1 MNKNGVIAVVVV
13 VVAIVLAGLWAL
25 RSGEP
30 RMPGECASP
39 PSPPQGVTHTVEKD
53 LVTVRWSPA
62 PAGEYV
68 ATYVIEARAPQ
79 DVTPTAFVA
88 PGNATTFQRQAP
100 PQTTYYVNVL
110 ARNACGTSAPS
121 SQLLITVP

>member
-25 RSGEP
+25 RSGEQ

-53 LVTVRWSPA
+53 LVTIRWAPA
-62 PAGEYV
+62 PDGERV
-68 ATYVIEARAPQ
+68 ATYVIEARAPNAA
-79 DVTPTAFVA
+79 PFSYIA
-88 PGNATTFQRQAP
+88 PGNATSFQRQGP
-100 PQTTYYVNVL
+100 LGSTHYVRVM
-110 ARNACGTSAPS
+110 ARNACGTSSPS
-121 SQLLITVP
+121 AEMTVKIP

>member
-25 RSGEP
+25 RSGEQGV
-30 RMPGECASP
+30 PGAECSSP
-39 PSPPQGVTHTVEKD
+39 PSPPQGVTHTVQGD
-53 LVTVRWSPA
+53 LVTIRWSPA
-62 PAGEYV
+62 AAGERV

-79 DVTPTAFVA
+79 EAPLSFIA
-88 PGNATTFQRQAP
+88 PGNATSFERKAP
-100 PQTTYYVNVL
+100 PGSTYHAHVL

-121 SQLLITVP
+121 AEMIIKIP